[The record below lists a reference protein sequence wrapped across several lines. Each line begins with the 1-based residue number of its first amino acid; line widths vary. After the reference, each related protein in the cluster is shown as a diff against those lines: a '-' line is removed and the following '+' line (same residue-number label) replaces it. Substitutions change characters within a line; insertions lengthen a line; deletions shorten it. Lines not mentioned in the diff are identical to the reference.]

1 MPSDN
6 HKHDHAQD
14 HDHNHDQ
21 DHKHDH
27 AGHSHA
33 QAHSHDHGGG
43 ACCGSQAASSVVPA
57 PPPSSAAGRSFQV
70 SGLDCVEEVAILNK
84 VVGPK
89 IGGAEH
95 LAFDVIN
102 GRMTILDSADTISD
116 DEVTKLV
123 ASTGMSARPWSSL
136 NRWNPSNRASASWT
150 RSSRRPAPISR
161 PF

>member
-70 SGLDCVEEVAILNK
+70 SGLDCVEENLNVIGF
-84 VVGPK
+84 VVDTKGRPD
-89 IGGAEH
+89 GRWQSETFHQWHGTVVTGSYGNA
-95 LAFDVIN
+95 LAVKN
-102 GRMTILDSADTISD
+102 
-116 DEVTKLV
+116 
-123 ASTGMSARPWSSL
+123 STYIMWVNFRTVKGY
-136 NRWNPSNRASASWT
+136 NRA
-150 RSSRRPAPISR
+150 
-161 PF
+161 PFGWIWWPVENEIFRQFFYNL